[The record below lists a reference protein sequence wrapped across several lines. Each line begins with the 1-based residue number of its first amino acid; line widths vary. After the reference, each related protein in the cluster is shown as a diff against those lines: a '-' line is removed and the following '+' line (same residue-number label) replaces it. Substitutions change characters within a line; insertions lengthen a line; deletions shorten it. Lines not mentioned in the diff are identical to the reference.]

1 MKRRGTIGKAGM
13 AAALLGMALAVG
25 CSSTEMKDTW
35 TDPSAQGARLS
46 RVVVIAMTPDEGVRR
61 LAEDEFVRQIKGA
74 QVVPSYQALQG
85 VDLRDKQAV
94 VTQLR
99 ARGFD
104 GALVMRLAGVSEQVR
119 PVAFDDYYDYAYRAE
134 FGPEVETQTIV
145 RVESKLYA
153 LDQGKLIWS
162 GTSKTFDP
170 SSAKDVVD
178 DVSRAVAKALEK
190 KGLIA

>member
-1 MKRRGTIGKAGM
+1 MRWTGGL
-13 AAALLGMALAVG
+13 AAALLGMALGAG

-74 QVVPSYQALQG
+74 QVVPSYKALEG
-85 VDLRDKQAV
+85 VDLRDRQAV
-94 VTQLR
+94 ANQLR

-104 GALVMRLAGVSEQVR
+104 GVLVMRLAGISEQVQ
-119 PVAFDDYYDYAYRAE
+119 PVAFDDYYDYAYRTE
-134 FGPEVETQTIV
+134 FGPEVESQTIV
-145 RVESKLYA
+145 RVQSNLYS
-153 LDQGKLIWS
+153 LDRGKLIWS

-178 DVSRAVAKALEK
+178 DVSRAVAKSLEK